1 MFFLWIQFFML
12 GIECCSQYWG
22 IRRATLPPTCLVVS
36 GKDLDVLCLSFL
48 ICKMRMMS
56 SLRVFEKSNEPNSP
70 ENSLNKRYIV

>member
-1 MFFLWIQFFML
+1 ML
-12 GIECCSQYWG
+12 GIEFCSLYGG

-56 SLRVFEKSNEPNSP
+56 SLSPLRVFEKSNEPIA
-70 ENSLNKRYIV
+70 LKTL